1 MYVDTETG
9 EELVKAAD
17 WMAGLQSGKNSVDK
31 KEVSMKATG
40 KQDKGLDS
48 NQIPEVKKDEDK
60 MSVENQ
66 EVVVKSQEELQEI
79 IKAAIEQDRAAQE
92 EIRKAAEVEAQT
104 VEVIKSIYSLAEHN
118 AVELV
123 KCLLAVE
130 GHEVILK
137 ALMDS
142 QEAVVKAK
150 EEAAAQVEEIKKE
163 FGKQESVE
171 GEEIQDKVE
180 KGAKKGLDLNAFVA
194 KHKKA

>member
-1 MYVDTETG
+1 
-9 EELVKAAD
+9 
-17 WMAGLQSGKNSVDK
+17 
-31 KEVSMKATG
+31 
-40 KQDKGLDS
+40 
-48 NQIPEVKKDEDK
+48 
-60 MSVENQ
+60 
-66 EVVVKSQEELQEI
+66 
-79 IKAAIEQDRAAQE
+79 
-92 EIRKAAEVEAQT
+92 
-104 VEVIKSIYSLAEHN
+104 
-118 AVELV
+118 
-123 KCLLAVE
+123 VE